1 MAEVVVAAF
10 EPAHLVDLEP
20 PVFDRRQMQRF
31 AAGYRT
37 SGPAFTLMEGGRALG
52 SGGLVIEDGEGRAWA
67 FLSTALR
74 GRPLLLHRTAKRA
87 LPALMQHYE
96 LTSIVAEA
104 HADFVS
110 ARRWLR
116 SEEHTSELQSL
127 MRISY
132 AVFCLK

>member
-1 MAEVVVAAF
+1 
-10 EPAHLVDLEP
+10 
-20 PVFDRRQMQRF
+20 
-31 AAGYRT
+31 
-37 SGPAFTLMEGGRALG
+37 MEGGRALG

-110 ARRWLR
+110 ARRWLGR
-116 SEEHTSELQSL
+116 LGFHFEECLPDRKSVGEGKSVSVRVDLGGRRITSKKRTQK
-127 MRISY
+127 R
-132 AVFCLK
+132 KKT